1 MKSFIITVIAYSFQI
16 AGAIVLLL
24 FVFGQSS
31 RKSIEIALSGH
42 TALFLDKDKNLI
54 IPKKELQNRAKEL
67 YKSRVSIICIF
78 VGYFSAIFMEDI
90 HCSPWVIA
98 LCVAILVLFI
108 LFIAHLIVCWTA
120 KYNFPDDVILSK
132 EDSIPCGTIA
142 FMMDRNEQSS
152 IANITVHSENEPHD
166 IDHT

>member
-1 MKSFIITVIAYSFQI
+1 MKSFIIAVIAYSFQI

-54 IPKKELQNRAKEL
+54 IPKIELQSRAKEL
-67 YKSRVSIICIF
+67 YKSRVSIISIF
-78 VGYFSAIFMEDI
+78 IGYFSAIFMEDI
-90 HCSPWVIA
+90 HCSPCVIA

-108 LFIAHLIVCWTA
+108 LFIAYLIVRWTA
-120 KYNFPDDVILSK
+120 EHNFSDDVLLSK
-132 EDSIPCGTIA
+132 GDSIPCGTIA
-142 FMMDRNEQSS
+142 FMMDENMQSS
-152 IANITVHSENEPHD
+152 IVNTTVCPENEPHD

>member
-1 MKSFIITVIAYSFQI
+1 MKSFIIAVIAYSFQI
-16 AGAIVLLL
+16 AGAIVLLF

-54 IPKKELQNRAKEL
+54 IPKIELQSRAKEL

-78 VGYFSAIFMEDI
+78 IGYFSAIFMEDI

-98 LCVAILVLFI
+98 LCVAILVPFI
-108 LFIAHLIVCWTA
+108 LFIAHLIVRWTA
-120 KYNFPDDVILSK
+120 EHNFSDDVLLSK
-132 EDSIPCGTIA
+132 GDSIPCGTIA
-142 FMMDRNEQSS
+142 FMMDGNMQFS
-152 IANITVHSENEPHD
+152 IVNSTVCPENEPHD
-166 IDHT
+166 LDHT